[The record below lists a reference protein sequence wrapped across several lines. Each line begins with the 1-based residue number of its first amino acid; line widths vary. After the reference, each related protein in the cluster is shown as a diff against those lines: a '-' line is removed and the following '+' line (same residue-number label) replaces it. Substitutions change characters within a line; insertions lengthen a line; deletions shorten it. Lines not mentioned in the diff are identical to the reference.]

1 MQLFYREFIIYA
13 MYFLECFA
21 VTYLFFKRSEKRKKF
36 KLFLSLTLSFGI
48 VIQLPLAALIFVEN
62 PDYNYIFA
70 TFKFLMCV
78 IPLFGLLGCFK
89 IKLSQM
95 LFVSLFAAAIQHW
108 SSSIAGMIFAACNF
122 TFDAFFI
129 ERLFVLLSFLI
140 MLVPAYFLCMKR
152 FFAVDET
159 VMDGFT
165 VFLLTFTYSVFSLAI
180 VFMRRSIGESES
192 TVAFSIA
199 EVIFGFLIFI
209 FYVIFAKKSREKSK
223 EAVGAALIEKEK
235 QQYEAFMRNADEMR
249 SQLHDL
255 KYLVKAL
262 SSQPN
267 CVNDDKIKDIV
278 EAFNSKFNTGN
289 RMLDIILED
298 NEKMFRQKGIEFM
311 CLTGDCKIDFIESYD
326 LYSLLGNAFDNAAE
340 YLSKITDT
348 AKRWVSFMIKNINNF
363 ICIEIS
369 NYYEGD
375 EDVYVGMLTTK
386 TDGDLHGFG
395 IKNMKKITEKYNGSF
410 SVSASDGAFYINC
423 TIPLR

>member
-1 MQLFYREFIIYA
+1 M
-13 MYFLECFA
+13 
-21 VTYLFFKRSEKRKKF
+21 
-36 KLFLSLTLSFGI
+36 
-48 VIQLPLAALIFVEN
+48 
-62 PDYNYIFA
+62 
-70 TFKFLMCV
+70 
-78 IPLFGLLGCFK
+78 
-89 IKLSQM
+89 
-95 LFVSLFAAAIQHW
+95 
-108 SSSIAGMIFAACNF
+108 
-122 TFDAFFI
+122 
-129 ERLFVLLSFLI
+129 
-140 MLVPAYFLCMKR
+140 
-152 FFAVDET
+152 
-159 VMDGFT
+159 
-165 VFLLTFTYSVFSLAI
+165 TFTYSVFSLAI
-180 VFMRRSIGESES
+180 VFMRRSVGEGVS
-192 TVAFSIA
+192 TAAFSIA

-223 EAVGAALIEKEK
+223 EAVGAALLEKEK

-262 SSQPN
+262 SVRPN
-267 CVNDDKIKDIV
+267 IVTDDKIKNIV
-278 EAFNSKFNTGN
+278 EAFDSKFNTGN

-298 NEKMFRQKGIEFM
+298 GEKMLKQKDVEFM
-311 CLTGDCKIDFIESYD
+311 CLIGECKIDFIESYD

-348 AKRWVSFMIKNINNF
+348 AKRWVSCIIKAVNNF

-375 EDVYVGMLTTK
+375 ENVFVGMHTTK
-386 TDGDLHGFG
+386 KDGDLHGFG